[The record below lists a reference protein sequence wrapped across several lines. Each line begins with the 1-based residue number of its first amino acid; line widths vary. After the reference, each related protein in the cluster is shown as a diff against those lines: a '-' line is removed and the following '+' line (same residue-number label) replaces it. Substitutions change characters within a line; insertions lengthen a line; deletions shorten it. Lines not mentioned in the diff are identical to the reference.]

1 MSAQNII
8 FPAQILRGPG
18 VIAQLGE
25 ICAKAGERALVI
37 GGHQALSAT
46 ESTIREQLSSSGVTL
61 VGCEWFGG
69 QSSESN
75 ITRLA
80 GCVETLGADVI
91 IGVGGGKSLDTCK
104 ATGVAAHVPVITV
117 PTIAATCAAVT
128 PLTIRYHD
136 DGHFRDLYPLSQA
149 PHAVIIDSELLAR
162 APLRWL
168 AAGLGD
174 TLAKW
179 YEFRAIGEQHTH
191 LSGIASASSAN
202 SRICY
207 DLIATFG
214 GEACK
219 AARAGQSNAALE
231 QVLDAIFM
239 FAGLTSLMSSGAHS
253 AAAHAIY
260 EGFTVCDKTREFGHG
275 LLVGFGNLCLLALE
289 NRSDEEIWEAIAL
302 AHACAVPLRLAEI
315 ADLNPEELDAIVQE
329 SVIAPDMQNMPGKV
343 TPQALYQAIDRV
355 TRLAGGYLAGQPS
368 VA

>member
-1 MSAQNII
+1 MQAQNII

-18 VIAQLGE
+18 VISQLGD
-25 ICAKAGERALVI
+25 ICALLGKRALVI
-37 GGHQALSAT
+37 GGHQALAAAGDK
-46 ESTIREQLSSSGVTL
+46 IRHQLEGCAVEL
-61 VGCEWFGG
+61 VGSEWFGG
-69 QSSESN
+69 ESSESN

-80 GCVETLGADVI
+80 KAVKDKKADIV

-104 ATGVAAHVPVITV
+104 AVSVETNVPVVTI

-136 DGHFRDLYPLSQA
+136 DGHFRDLFPLPQA
-149 PHAVIIDSELLAR
+149 PAAVIIDSDILVA

-179 YEFRAIGEQHTH
+179 YEFRAISSHQGQ
-191 LSGIASASSAN
+191 LSGVARSSSAN

-207 DLIATFG
+207 DLIESCGPA
-214 GEACK
+214 ACD
-219 AARAGQSNAALE
+219 AVRAGKPNAELD

-239 FAGLTSLMSSGAHS
+239 FAGLTSLMSSGAH
-253 AAAHAIY
+253 AAASHAIY

-289 NRSDEEIWEAIAL
+289 NRSDEELMEAIRL
-302 AHACAVPLRLAEI
+302 AHACAVPLRLSEI
-315 ADLNPEELDAIVQE
+315 AELNAEELDIIVKA
-329 SVIAPDMQNMPGKV
+329 SLHAPDMENMPGHV
-343 TPQALYQAIDRV
+343 T
-355 TRLAGGYLAGQPS
+355 AGGLYEAISRVEAMADLI
-368 VA
+368 

>member
-1 MSAQNII
+1 MQAQNII

-18 VIAQLGE
+18 VISQLGD
-25 ICAKAGERALVI
+25 ICALLGKRALVI
-37 GGHQALSAT
+37 GGHQALMAVGDK
-46 ESTIREQLSSSGVTL
+46 IRHQLEGCAVEL
-61 VGCEWFGG
+61 VGSEWFGG
-69 QSSESN
+69 ESSESN

-80 GCVETLGADVI
+80 KVVKDKKADIV

-104 ATGVAAHVPVITV
+104 AVGVETNVPVVTI

-136 DGHFRDLYPLSQA
+136 DGHFRDLFPLPQA
-149 PHAVIIDSELLAR
+149 PAAVIIDSDILAA

-179 YEFRAIGEQHTH
+179 YEFRAISSHHGP
-191 LSGIASASSAN
+191 LSGVARSSSAN

-207 DLIATFG
+207 DLIESSGPA
-214 GEACK
+214 ACD
-219 AARAGQSNAALE
+219 AVRAGKPNAELD

-239 FAGLTSLMSSGAHS
+239 FAGLTSLMSSGAH
-253 AAAHAIY
+253 AAASHAIY

-289 NRSDEEIWEAIAL
+289 NRSDEELMEAIRL
-302 AHACAVPLRLAEI
+302 AHACAVPLRLSEI
-315 ADLNPEELDAIVQE
+315 AELNAEELDSIVKA
-329 SVIAPDMQNMPGKV
+329 SLHAPDMANMPGPV
-343 TPQALYQAIDRV
+343 T
-355 TRLAGGYLAGQPS
+355 AGGLYEAISRVEAMADLI
-368 VA
+368 